1 MALGTSDVPVFQL
14 PPEESHFLASE
25 SHLYDYANLYAFSNR
40 LNDELMPYR
49 FTEKK
54 PFLIISQSSDELVF
68 LIAGLFLLKIP
79 FLIIHPGSD
88 DTEIKQVLEY
98 IDPVCFYTDEYERFS
113 HVIQAPRIT
122 LAKKWLIDEQS
133 ADASLFSLSN
143 PEEIAGLFLTS
154 GTTHTPKIVP
164 IKRRQIF
171 FAAHSSAENFKPE
184 VNRYWLLCL
193 PLNHIGGISIILRS
207 ILYNSAVFRM
217 DHFNVEDVRTFLSE
231 NKLFEVASLVPTML
245 IRVLEDPL
253 FQVHSG
259 FKAILLGGGPI
270 SLDLINKSVT
280 RGIPVVSSYGMTE
293 SCAQI
298 AANAMLNPSGTYPP
312 KASAGTVFPPN
323 QIQIRD
329 ENGKIQPPLEQGQIW
344 LKGPQIF
351 DGYLVNELNKDVFD
365 EEGWFNTGD
374 FGHLNRNNQ
383 LFIENRRSD
392 LIITGGENVNPLKV
406 ETALNELP
414 HVVESAVIG
423 IPDPK
428 WGQRIVAFIIPGDH
442 SFKED
447 QIRNDLQ
454 KKLQGFQIPKE
465 FIEVS
470 ELPKSSIGKI
480 KKVDLIRLYEQ
491 KLP

>member
-1 MALGTSDVPVFQL
+1 
-14 PPEESHFLASE
+14 
-25 SHLYDYANLYAFSNR
+25 
-40 LNDELMPYR
+40 
-49 FTEKK
+49 
-54 PFLIISQSSDELVF
+54 
-68 LIAGLFLLKIP
+68 
-79 FLIIHPGSD
+79 
-88 DTEIKQVLEY
+88 
-98 IDPVCFYTDEYERFS
+98 
-113 HVIQAPRIT
+113 
-122 LAKKWLIDEQS
+122 
-133 ADASLFSLSN
+133 
-143 PEEIAGLFLTS
+143 
-154 GTTHTPKIVP
+154 
-164 IKRRQIF
+164 
-171 FAAHSSAENFKPE
+171 
-184 VNRYWLLCL
+184 
-193 PLNHIGGISIILRS
+193 
-207 ILYNSAVFRM
+207 
-217 DHFNVEDVRTFLSE
+217 
-231 NKLFEVASLVPTML
+231 ML